1 MTTVTDMVQR
11 AYSSLQRVVC
21 SVMIREAKPE
31 RNESERRCDVSS
43 ASLSAGVV
51 TVERCENKEVDRIW
65 ADFRRD
71 SATIQSIGR
80 LVYTSIGPRLQR

>member
-1 MTTVTDMVQR
+1 MLRRVE
-11 AYSSLQRVVC
+11 YSNYDNGDGYGSARVLQPPARCVF
-21 SVMIREAKPE
+21 SYYAP
-31 RNESERRCDVSS
+31 SRRHTSA